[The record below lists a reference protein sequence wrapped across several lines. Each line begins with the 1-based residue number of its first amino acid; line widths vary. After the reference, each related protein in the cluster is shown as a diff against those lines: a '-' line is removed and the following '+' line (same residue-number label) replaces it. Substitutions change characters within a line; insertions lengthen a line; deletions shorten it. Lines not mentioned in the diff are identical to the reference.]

1 MVSDANGGAHKIYNA
16 ITHAML
22 CKKAKKKYICTDT
35 GAGYN
40 GKMFSMVAKKFG
52 LGCKVFMGTRDIE
65 RQKPNCD
72 AIRKNGAEIVPVTS
86 GSRTLVLS
94 LIHISEPTR
103 PY

>member
-22 CKKAKKKYICTDT
+22 CKKAKKKYMCTDT

-52 LGCKVFMGTRDIE
+52 LGV
-65 RQKPNCD
+65 
-72 AIRKNGAEIVPVTS
+72 
-86 GSRTLVLS
+86 
-94 LIHISEPTR
+94 
-103 PY
+103 